1 MLEPFRWLT
10 QTLGSPKD
18 QKSDQMAIAVLFTT
32 FLSFVV
38 TMSVVVMVIRPP
50 VPPQVGPVSTPPLLC
65 PSGYLAERVPE
76 SDPTPSDHPSP
87 QS

>member
-1 MLEPFRWLT
+1 MLDPFRWLT

-18 QKSDQMAIAVLFTT
+18 QESEQMAIAVLFTT

-38 TMSVVVMVIRPP
+38 TMSVVVMVMRPP
-50 VPPQVGPVSTPPLLC
+50 GPPQVDPVSTPPLLC

-76 SDPTPSDHPSP
+76 SKPTPDDERSP
-87 QS
+87 QF